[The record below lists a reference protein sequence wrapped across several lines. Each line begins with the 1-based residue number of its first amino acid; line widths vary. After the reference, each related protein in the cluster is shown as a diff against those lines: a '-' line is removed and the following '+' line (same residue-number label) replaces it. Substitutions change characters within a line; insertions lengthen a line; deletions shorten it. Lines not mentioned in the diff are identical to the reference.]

1 MKELKG
7 ARVKMSDVDGILLY
21 EMEYII
27 SQVIHK
33 GWTGIHYAAALGLTE
48 TFLALF
54 EKEYQCLID
63 KESSVFCQGLAR
75 LCLIEAGSSVA
86 HIAVA
91 CD

>member
-1 MKELKG
+1 
-7 ARVKMSDVDGILLY
+7 MSDVDGILLY

-33 GWTGIHYAAALGLTE
+33 GCAGIHYAAALGLTE
-48 TFLALF
+48 TFLTLF
-54 EKEYQCLID
+54 ERKYQCLTD
-63 KESSVFCQGLAR
+63 KESTVFCPGLAR

-91 CD
+91 CDQQKIIELIF